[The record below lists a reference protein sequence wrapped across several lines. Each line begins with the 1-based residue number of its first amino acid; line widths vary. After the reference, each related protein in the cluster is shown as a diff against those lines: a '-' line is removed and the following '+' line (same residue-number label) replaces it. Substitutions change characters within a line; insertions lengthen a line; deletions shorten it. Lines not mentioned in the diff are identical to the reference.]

1 MELIHKY
8 FPNLTEEQQKQFGML
23 QKLYTDWNEKI
34 NVISRKDIDFL
45 YEKHVLHSLAI
56 AKFISFKP
64 LTKILDIGTGGGFP
78 AIPLAIMFP
87 HIDIVAA
94 DSIGKKITVVE
105 NIANELE
112 LKNIRPQ
119 YIRAE
124 QIKES
129 FDFIVNR
136 AVEPLAELHR
146 HTAKLINK
154 SWFNDEPNGI
164 ISLKGGD
171 LTTEINDL
179 KKLPYFHVKVRQ
191 IALSK
196 YFEEAYFET
205 KFLIYHNTV
214 HK

>member
-8 FPNLTEEQQKQFGML
+8 FPDLSAEQQKQFGML
-23 QKLYTDWNEKI
+23 QSLYINWNEKI

-56 AKFISFKP
+56 AKFLRFKP
-64 LTKILDIGTGGGFP
+64 NTKILDIGTGGGFP

-87 HIDIVAA
+87 ETQIVAA

-105 NIANELE
+105 NISNELG
-112 LKNIRPQ
+112 LLNIIAKNIRG
-119 YIRAE
+119 E
-124 QIKES
+124 QIKDT

-136 AVEPLAELHR
+136 AVEPLTELHK

-171 LTTEINDL
+171 LAAEINDL
-179 KKLPYFHVKVRQ
+179 KNLPYFKVKVRQ
-191 IALSK
+191 IPISK
-196 YFEEAYFET
+196 YFDEPYFET
-205 KFLIYHNTV
+205 KSLIYHSAQ
-214 HK
+214 K